1 MQSWPNQGQS
11 GADDHNVWQS
21 SFGFPNQ
28 DGQFDQNQAWS
39 QPIPDQA
46 FGRQLNPADASPN
59 FLHDPHAML
68 SGYQDGHGSFDLG
81 SQFPAQDVIDPAFHS
96 SMQGDIFSHQNKL
109 SIGEESLNHMSPVQG
124 HPHAHNHAFNH
135 ADYNSFTQQPD
146 QQQYGS
152 SSQYSQPQLM
162 QQMSRQQSHTPV
174 QQFNTYSPN
183 NFAQQLRPAQHPSPT
198 QQQEIYSQNAN
209 LPVTQAN
216 GHNPQYHVHTGQQ
229 QHQPSYS
236 PSTFAPSKT
245 YTFQQHQGS
254 PGTAFSQA
262 VPSPAESQHPRPI
275 APGGTEHDA
284 TASLQQSVE
293 IENSATP
300 PVISEPT
307 TAKRRARVTKTIS
320 ESPAPPLLPEGALHQ
335 PVPAGVSEPSVRK
348 IEDIDSFTAP
358 EPSHEDLQTLHAF
371 HRRPK
376 TAQAKFPA
384 IKGLPYLASD
394 TSIKLPAP
402 KSYDKLAPL
411 VALPPRSSKAL
422 VPELEYDLPSEV
434 QGRFT
439 NQYRPAFDKIGLDE
453 RRIEAKALLD
463 DFDRSMKALGKRRP
477 KYTEY
482 PHAFKEQ
489 LKSDEASKSKAEK
502 KAKKELEEERNKPLR
517 AAVRPTDPVEAAVW
531 DTIGTVHFDQSATKS
546 SSIVAER
553 VRQAGDIF
561 IKLRGEMNQAKQ
573 EVDQAIKEQKPEAQL
588 TSLKADVEKKKEA
601 LYRALDATLEHA
613 DDSVLDNLGGHQK
626 LITSL
631 VNILITSIKTSD
643 FSGKLAKIVLEL
655 FTHFPMTKKIA
666 ETTNFDTVRKRFAD
680 KGDDEVKQ
688 LVKEISAKV
697 KKVLKS
703 SEGESVTGYTG
714 TSAASR
720 ATKVSGASGKVASA
734 GKRVRDDDPSSADAR
749 VVKKI
754 AVEPGSSSLSR
765 KLAQP
770 KLQLQS
776 ASKTTAAKAAAASI
790 QMDKTR
796 PVAKPAAKPA
806 ASGGDSPSVSTDD
819 NKTEPKKAS
828 TKADASK
835 AAPVKT
841 ETKPPAPK
849 MGAAPSSSV
858 LSGIASL
865 LDSINAPRPVTPPTA
880 AKDIKEPDVNE
891 TAEEKAKRLR
901 KEARRKLRVT
911 WKPDSELVQT
921 RIFEK
926 VDGEDSGRDVNMIR
940 DAADDRA
947 EGMMLKQGM
956 SVEEEE
962 DDDDIPYQPWTEPM
976 DIDFSNLSEETR
988 KKNYVNRGGTVAFK
1002 TQEQD
1007 FISQRE
1013 QRELMAIYADV
1024 ADMPET
1030 PKSPPAEH
1038 SISYEDPKVGNLPV
1052 NESKFEEIGLRWR
1065 DEQQMGIDGAL
1076 YNATQRLNAKSGPS
1090 QKLDSALGLVQNAAS
1105 QATSSSHT
1113 RAMQGSDFE
1122 NVPLVA
1128 GGAVAEQV
1136 LGWLRSEHA
1145 KRWQDPS
1152 PVQVDSSR
1160 DHHYNDP
1167 AVEIVGRALESLAK
1181 GLETMPFPAT
1191 APPRWMMADE
1201 ERASEWWQGHY
1212 REVAAKQ
1219 KRAEEELARSQAERN
1234 AALQASGAVASGQGQ
1249 AAAQDWSAYYAQQQ
1263 AAYAPYMALLQQANA
1278 GQSQPAQSQPTAQG
1292 SQQLDDSQLQS
1303 ILAAMNQSQGQAHQ
1317 QQQAQPAAAANYL
1330 NPNDPSYQQL
1340 MMLTQMAQDYQSQNS
1355 GENRDH
1361 GRDQDWDRDG
1371 HDRYGRDRH
1380 DDHGRDRDFRGGK
1393 HRKDK
1398 KPGPTTIHKP
1408 PNAALIGTK
1417 PCSFWQ
1423 AGKCARGDKCTFRH
1437 D

>member
-1 MQSWPNQGQS
+1 
-11 GADDHNVWQS
+11 VE
-21 SFGFPNQ
+21 
-28 DGQFDQNQAWS
+28 
-39 QPIPDQA
+39 
-46 FGRQLNPADASPN
+46 
-59 FLHDPHAML
+59 
-68 SGYQDGHGSFDLG
+68 
-81 SQFPAQDVIDPAFHS
+81 V
-96 SMQGDIFSHQNKL
+96 
-109 SIGEESLNHMSPVQG
+109 E
-124 HPHAHNHAFNH
+124 
-135 ADYNSFTQQPD
+135 
-146 QQQYGS
+146 
-152 SSQYSQPQLM
+152 
-162 QQMSRQQSHTPV
+162 
-174 QQFNTYSPN
+174 
-183 NFAQQLRPAQHPSPT
+183 
-198 QQQEIYSQNAN
+198 NA
-209 LPVTQAN
+209 V
-216 GHNPQYHVHTGQQ
+216 
-229 QHQPSYS
+229 
-236 PSTFAPSKT
+236 
-245 YTFQQHQGS
+245 
-254 PGTAFSQA
+254 
-262 VPSPAESQHPRPI
+262 
-275 APGGTEHDA
+275 
-284 TASLQQSVE
+284 
-293 IENSATP
+293 TP
-300 PVISEPT
+300 PVISESAT
-307 TAKRRARVTKTIS
+307 TKRRARATKTIS
-320 ESPAPPLLPEGALHQ
+320 ESPAPSLLPDVAPHHHTAPTGLSA
-335 PVPAGVSEPSVRK
+335 EPSVRK
-348 IEDIDSFTAP
+348 VEDIDSFAAP
-358 EPSHEDLQTLHAF
+358 EPMTEDMQLLQMF

-376 TAQAKFPA
+376 TAQAKFPP
-384 IKGLPYLASD
+384 IKGLPFLASD

-422 VPELEYDLPSEV
+422 VPELEYDLPCEV

-439 NQYRPAFDKIGLDE
+439 NRYRPAFDKIGLDE
-453 RRIEAKALLD
+453 RRIEAKTLLD
-463 DFDRSMKALGKRRP
+463 DFDRSMKSLGKRRP

-502 KAKKELEEERNKPLR
+502 KAKKELEEERNKPIR
-517 AAVRPTDPVEAAVW
+517 AAVRPTDPVEAAAW
-531 DTIGTVHFDQSATKS
+531 DTIGIVHFEPSAAKTS
-546 SSIVAER
+546 STVAER
-553 VRQAGDIF
+553 VRQAGELF

-573 EVDQAIKEQKPEAQL
+573 EVDQAIKDQKPEMEL
-588 TSLKADVEKKKEA
+588 TRLRVDVERKKEA
-601 LYRALDATLEHA
+601 LYRALDATIEHS
-613 DDSVLDNLGGHQK
+613 DDAVLANLGGHQK

-680 KGDDEVKQ
+680 KGDEEVKG
-688 LVKEISAKV
+688 LVKEISTKV
-697 KKVLKS
+697 KKVFKS
-703 SEGESVTGYTG
+703 SEGSDSATGYTG

-720 ATKVSGASGKVASA
+720 ATKTTAASGKTASA
-734 GKRVRDDDPSSADAR
+734 VKRVRDDDPSSADAR

-776 ASKTTAAKAAAASI
+776 ASKTTAAKAAAASLQI
-790 QMDKTR
+790 DKTR
-796 PVAKPAAKPA
+796 PAVKPASKST
-806 ASGGDSPSVSTDD
+806 ASAIDSPSVSTDD
-819 NKTEPKKAS
+819 NKTELKKLSAKIDAPKVAAAS
-828 TKADASK
+828 
-835 AAPVKT
+835 KT

-880 AKDIKEPDVNE
+880 AKDSKEPDLNE

-921 RIFEK
+921 KIFEK
-926 VDGEDSGRDVNMIR
+926 VDGEDAGRDGNMIR

-956 SVEEEE
+956 SAEEEE
-962 DDDDIPYQPWTEPM
+962 EDDDIPYQPWTEPM
-976 DIDFSNLSEETR
+976 DLDFSHLPEDTR
-988 KKNYVNRGGTVAFK
+988 KKNYVNRGGNVTFK

-1007 FISQRE
+1007 FISRRE

-1024 ADMPET
+1024 SDMPET
-1030 PKSPPAEH
+1030 PKSPPPEH
-1038 SISYEDPKVGNLPV
+1038 SISYEDPKVGNLPIH
-1052 NESKFEEIGLRWR
+1052 ESKFEEIGLRWR

-1076 YNATQRLNAKSGPS
+1076 YNATQRLNAKSGPP
-1090 QKLDSALGLVQNAAS
+1090 QKLDSTALGRLSNA
-1105 QATSSSHT
+1105 SSSASAALLANAQ
-1113 RAMQGSDFE
+1113 AMQGSDLD

-1145 KRWQDPS
+1145 KRWQDPN

-1160 DHHYNDP
+1160 NHQYSDP
-1167 AVEIVGRALESLAK
+1167 AVEIIGRAVESLATK
-1181 GLETMPFPAT
+1181 LENMPFPAT

-1219 KRAEEELARSQAERN
+1219 KRAAEELARSQAEH
-1234 AALQASGAVASGQGQ
+1234 LQASASVASGQGQ
-1249 AAAQDWSAYYAQQQ
+1249 HAAQDWNAYYAQQQ

-1278 GQSQPAQSQPTAQG
+1278 GQGQATQQQSQSVPTTQG

-1303 ILAAMNQSQGQAHQ
+1303 ILAAMNQSQGQAQ
-1317 QQQAQPAAAANYL
+1317 PQQQAQSAAAATNYL
-1330 NPNDPSYQQL
+1330 NPNDPSYQHL
-1340 MMLTQMAQDYQSQNS
+1340 MMLTQMAQEYQSQNA
-1355 GENRDH
+1355 GESRDH
-1361 GRDQDWDRDG
+1361 SRDQDWDRDG
-1371 HDRYGRDRH
+1371 HHDRYGRDRH
-1380 DDHGRDRDFRGGK
+1380 DDQGRDRDFRGKK
-1393 HRKDK
+1393 HRNDK